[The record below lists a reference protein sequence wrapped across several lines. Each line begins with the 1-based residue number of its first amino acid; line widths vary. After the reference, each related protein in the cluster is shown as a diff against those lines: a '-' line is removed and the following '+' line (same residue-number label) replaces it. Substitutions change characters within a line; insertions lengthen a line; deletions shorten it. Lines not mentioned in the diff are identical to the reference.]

1 VEQIGDEQELG
12 KVAEQTGDEQE
23 QEKVAEQIGDEQE
36 LVKVAEQTG
45 DEQEPEKVVEQ
56 TGDERGLE
64 KAAAQTG
71 DGRELERAAEQTG
84 DLHLVVTSAHVAN
97 TPMSSLI
104 AHTHIHTPVVPL
116 RVVTSSPRLSCSVPT
131 QFLPVPAPLSVHSA
145 FVIAMHGNTCQSFS
159 LGILPRVHNT
169 DSSTAG

>member
-116 RVVTSSPRLSCSVPT
+116 RVVTSTSLMLCSHPVPT
-131 QFLPVPAPLSVHSA
+131 CSRSPFRSLRFRYRYARKHLS
-145 FVIAMHGNTCQSFS
+145 
-159 LGILPRVHNT
+159 ILLAWN
-169 DSSTAG
+169 SSTSS

>member
-1 VEQIGDEQELG
+1 MRINFPFAAMIMFSMAVYSQAAPIVNVRVRERAVEQIGDEQELG

-84 DLHLVVTSAHVAN
+84 DLHL
-97 TPMSSLI
+97 
-104 AHTHIHTPVVPL
+104 
-116 RVVTSSPRLSCSVPT
+116 
-131 QFLPVPAPLSVHSA
+131 FLPVPAPLSVHSA